1 MRILISRDCCKHLNP
16 WIYTFRAFGGCPK
29 TALMY
34 NRQVTFHWLHSR
46 NCWTPC
52 LEKSPRW
59 CHNTYCSSKMWIF
72 FVCFFVFIFCILCSV
87 TPFYGFTSYMTG
99 FCWSWMF
106 LSCSIIF
113 QLKLH
118 DIVIQFCSYELCST
132 YTFIIY
138 LLFSYLFILLFFM
151 TIFSFI
157 CWQRKIVN
165 MILGLPIQVNSSLV
179 WCLSFII

>member
-72 FVCFFVFIFCILCSV
+72 FVCFS
-87 TPFYGFTSYMTG
+87 S
-99 FCWSWMF
+99 F
-106 LSCSIIF
+106 LSLMFSKTLLWLYKLYDWIFFFCLVDVFVMFYHF

-118 DIVIQFCSYELCST
+118 DNSDSF
-132 YTFIIY
+132 
-138 LLFSYLFILLFFM
+138 LFLRIMFIL
-151 TIFSFI
+151 
-157 CWQRKIVN
+157 
-165 MILGLPIQVNSSLV
+165 SLTR
-179 WCLSFII
+179 I

>member
-1 MRILISRDCCKHLNP
+1 MDIHVPCF
-16 WIYTFRAFGGCPK
+16 WGCPK
-29 TALMY
+29 TALMH
-34 NRQVTFHWLHSR
+34 NRQVTFHWSVTLWGIAGHLVWRSR
-46 NCWTPC
+46 QDDVRIHIVPAKCGYF
-52 LEKSPRW
+52 L
-59 CHNTYCSSKMWIF
+59 
-72 FVCFFVFIFCILCSV
+72 FVFHLFCLLCSV
-87 TPFYGFTSYMTG
+87 KPFYGFTSYMTG
-99 FCWSWMF
+99 FCCSWMF